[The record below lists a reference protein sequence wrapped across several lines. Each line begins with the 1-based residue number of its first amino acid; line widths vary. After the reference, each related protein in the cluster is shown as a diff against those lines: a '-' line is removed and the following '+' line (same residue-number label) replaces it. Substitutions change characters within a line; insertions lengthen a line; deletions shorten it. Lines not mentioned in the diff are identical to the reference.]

1 MRLDMGLVCLTA
13 WELSL
18 IRKCACHA
26 PNFATDIN
34 VGRKIPET
42 NVPIQAFGS
51 PLKIPDYLLPHILSL
66 LAPHAPLAFQ
76 LIDNTAFLCSANDQQ
91 AS

>member
-1 MRLDMGLVCLTA
+1 MGLVCITA
-13 WELSL
+13 WELAL
-18 IRKCACHA
+18 ISKCACHA

-51 PLKIPDYLLPHILSL
+51 PLKFPDCRLPHIVSL
-66 LAPHAPLAFQ
+66 LATHVTLGFST
-76 LIDNTAFLCSANDQQ
+76 DG
-91 AS
+91 